1 MREVSDLTPRPPSLV
16 GKGEGLGEGKSGG
29 RPPDDDHTRED
40 SEESMPHLKIIGLTR
55 RYGPQVALDH
65 VTFEVPDEEIMVI
78 LGPSGSG
85 KSTLLRLIAGLEP
98 PDEGQILL
106 DGQDL
111 AGIPP
116 HRRRIG
122 LMFQEYAL
130 FPHLNVFENIAF
142 GLRMQRLPEPEI
154 RERVRALLNQ
164 VGLPG
169 YELREVHT
177 LSGGEKQRVA
187 LARSLAPRPAVLL
200 LDEPLG
206 SLDRALREQ
215 LMREIRELLKAERMT
230 ALYVTHDQSE
240 AMAVA
245 DRVLI
250 LHQGRIEQ
258 IGPPEALYQD
268 PATPFVARFLDL
280 GTFLE
285 GHVLA
290 PGEIAQ
296 VWTPLGILRGR
307 PRGPLSPHAR
317 ALILI
322 RHTPRSNPS
331 DHANVLAGEVVARS
345 FRGLYVEIWMRI
357 GTERLRWL
365 FPANTIEARPGEPL
379 SITVPAEDVV
389 IWPAEDPQSSR
400 GSSS

>member
-1 MREVSDLTPRPPSLV
+1 MPRLEV
-16 GKGEGLGEGKSGG
+16 
-29 RPPDDDHTRED
+29 
-40 SEESMPHLKIIGLTR
+40 IGLTR
-55 RYGPQVALDH
+55 HYGDQVALDR
-65 VTFEVPDEEIMVI
+65 VTFEVADEEIMVV

-85 KSTLLRLIAGLEP
+85 KSTLLRLIAGLES
-98 PDEGQILL
+98 PDEGRILL
-106 DGQDL
+106 DGRDL
-111 AGIPP
+111 VGVPP

-154 RERVRALLNQ
+154 RERVRALLGQ
-164 VGLPG
+164 VGLSG
-169 YELREVHT
+169 YERREVHT

-187 LARSLAPRPAVLL
+187 LARSLAPRPVVLL

-215 LMREIRELLKAERMT
+215 LMKEIRELLKAERMT

-250 LHQGRIEQ
+250 LHRGRIEQ

-285 GHVLA
+285 GRALRA
-290 PGEIAQ
+290 GETVEVQTSIGTLYGQ
-296 VWTPLGILRGR
+296 
-307 PRGPLSPHAR
+307 PRGPVRPYAPV
-317 ALILI
+317 LILI
-322 RHTPRSNPS
+322 RHTPQSGSSGPV
-331 DHANVLAGEVVARS
+331 NVLEGVVIASS
-345 FRGLYVEIWMRI
+345 FRGLHREVWLRVGEGRLRLIFPASGAPI
-357 GTERLRWL
+357 HLGERLSIAI
-365 FPANTIEARPGEPL
+365 PAH
-379 SITVPAEDVV
+379 DVL
-389 IWPAEDPQSSR
+389 IWPMEESE
-400 GSSS
+400 

>member
-1 MREVSDLTPRPPSLV
+1 M
-16 GKGEGLGEGKSGG
+16 
-29 RPPDDDHTRED
+29 PD
-40 SEESMPHLKIIGLTR
+40 LKIIRLTR
-55 RYGPQVALDH
+55 RYGDQVALDR
-65 VTFEVPDEEIMVI
+65 VTFEVADEEIMVV

-106 DGQDL
+106 NGQDL
-111 AGIPP
+111 AGVPP

-130 FPHLNVFENIAF
+130 FPHLNVFENVAF

-154 RERVRALLNQ
+154 RERVRTLLNQ
-164 VGLPG
+164 VGLSG
-169 YELREVHT
+169 YERREVHT

-187 LARSLAPRPAVLL
+187 LARSLAPRPAILL

-215 LMREIRELLKAERMT
+215 LMKEIRDLLKAERMT

-250 LHQGRIEQ
+250 LHRGRIEQ

-285 GHVLA
+285 GRVLA
-290 PGEIAQ
+290 GGEIVEVQ
-296 VWTPLGILRGR
+296 TPLGVLRGR
-307 PRGPLSPHAR
+307 PRGPVRPHDP
-317 ALILI
+317 ALIMI
-322 RHTPRSNPS
+322 RHTLRSVGTEPLN
-331 DHANVLAGEVVARS
+331 ALAGEAIDLS
-345 FRGLYVEIWMRI
+345 FRGLHREVWLRV
-357 GTERLRWL
+357 GGGQLRLIL
-365 FPANTIEARPGEPL
+365 PASATSVRRGDRL
-379 SITVPAEDVV
+379 SLAIPAEDVL
-389 IWPAEDPQSSR
+389 IWPLGAS
-400 GSSS
+400 